1 MGAEKYV
8 VVVNYKILY
17 DTQLNF
23 DEAIEIKNEI
33 KDDYERVDIVSMSE
47 LDNIL

>member
-1 MGAEKYV
+1 MGTEKYA

-17 DTQLNF
+17 DTQLDF
-23 DEAIEIKNEI
+23 DEATEIKNEI
-33 KDDYERVDIVSMSE
+33 KDKYERVDIVPMYE

>member
-1 MGAEKYV
+1 METEKYA

-17 DTQLNF
+17 DTQLDF
-23 DEAIEIKNEI
+23 DEAIEIKHEI
-33 KDDYERVDIVSMSE
+33 KDDYERVDIISMSE

>member
-1 MGAEKYV
+1 MGTEKYV

-23 DEAIEIKNEI
+23 DETIEIKNEI
-33 KDDYERVDIVSMSE
+33 KDDYECIDIVPMYES
-47 LDNIL
+47 DNIM